1 MTSGPFQQSHR
12 RQRFLEYIVSEALE
26 GRIDRLKGYT
36 IGIEIFDKP
45 TSFDPLTDP
54 IVRVEAARL
63 RDKLRE
69 YYETEGQSD
78 PVRIT
83 RSDQRVSDEIMASLR
98 SHFTD
103 DAIVDLTGLIAFQ
116 NMSSKFNS
124 ALEVPAQ
131 GFCTK

>member
-1 MTSGPFQQSHR
+1 MADVSLHRWSESEVLAIRTQLARIMTSGPFQQSHR

-26 GRIDRLKGYT
+26 GRVDRLKGYT

-69 YYETEGQSD
+69 YYERERASQISYASKCRRALTRRTLRFVPQSHWS
-78 PVRIT
+78 P
-83 RSDQRVSDEIMASLR
+83 
-98 SHFTD
+98 
-103 DAIVDLTGLIAFQ
+103 
-116 NMSSKFNS
+116 
-124 ALEVPAQ
+124 
-131 GFCTK
+131 